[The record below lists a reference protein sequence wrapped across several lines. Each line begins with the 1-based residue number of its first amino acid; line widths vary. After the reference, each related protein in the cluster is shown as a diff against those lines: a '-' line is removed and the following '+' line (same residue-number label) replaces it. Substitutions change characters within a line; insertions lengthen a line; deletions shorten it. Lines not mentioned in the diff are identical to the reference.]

1 MSEQQQQPPP
11 EAVRTSL
18 NGCWVLDKT
27 VEPWSM
33 NAYLKIMDVDPLA
46 IQAHE
51 KGELE
56 TDTYH
61 TIELDR
67 RNVKITKRSRV
78 NNDLEINLQLN
89 QEKTDYLPPGNR
101 PLIMLAQSQHPGHLC
116 IQSSLQTV
124 NGKAS
129 VVDTKQLV
137 VENNESG
144 DGDKTTVAAAKMVQE
159 LTITNEQTG
168 QSHTTV
174 RHFKP
179 YCGTPPHLVAVPEA
193 PMAVQA
199 KV

>member
-1 MSEQQQQPPP
+1 
-11 EAVRTSL
+11 
-18 NGCWVLDKT
+18 
-27 VEPWSM
+27 M
-33 NAYLKIMDVDPLA
+33 NEYLKIMDVDPLA

-56 TDTYH
+56 HDTYH

-67 RNVKITKRSRV
+67 HAVKITKRSRV
-78 NNDLEINLQLN
+78 NNDLVVELQLN
-89 QEKTDYLPPGNR
+89 QEHTEYLPPGNR
-101 PLIMLAQSQHPGHLC
+101 PKIMLAQSQHPGHLC

-124 NGKAS
+124 TGKAS

-137 VENNESG
+137 TTADNTTGVE
-144 DGDKTTVAAAKMVQE
+144 MVQE

-179 YCGTPPHLVAVPEA
+179 YHGTPPHLVVPPEPSVAA
-193 PMAVQA
+193 PVKMES
-199 KV
+199 